1 MIQVYPPRWV
11 TNPIQAPIQSAWRG
25 VASRS
30 DQSSGTK
37 QTNASGQMPNPIQE
51 RK

>member
-11 TNPIQAPIQSAWRG
+11 TNPIQAPSQSARRG
-25 VASRS
+25 VASRNA
-30 DQSSGTK
+30 QSKGTK
-37 QTNASGQMPNPIQE
+37 QTKASGQMPNPIQE